1 MWKFLR
7 PQIAAHN
14 TLIISTQFIAV
25 DVGSYGKNSDGGIFA
40 SSNLGKALEQNR
52 MNVPKD
58 KKFPGTEDI
67 APYVIVGDKA
77 FPLKTYLLR
86 PYPGSV
92 INGDPAKER
101 FNYRLSRARRV
112 SENAFGNL
120 VQKFRIFFRS
130 INSLPENA
138 DFEQTLIDALKKK
151 NVADSISKVILQTV
165 TAALNDKFN
174 YYDDKIAQLETEI
187 ANLKLTNERN
197 VGDTPVEGMHQKTM
211 EQKLDNVQQHIKN
224 NNLRLMQVPE
234 AEGENLLD
242 KVYDVF
248 TNKMKVDINKSE
260 ITAVY
265 RVGRRNDTKPRHVL
279 VSFNDNSIKMAAYNK
294 KKFLKGTKIVIKEDL
309 TLHRLKA
316 VKVASEKFGFK
327 NVWTVNGNIFVKTE
341 KGVEKFSV
349 SE

>member
-1 MWKFLR
+1 MTYALWKSKTANLSLFV
-7 PQIAAHN
+7 PDN
-14 TLIISTQFIAV
+14 T
-25 DVGSYGKNSDGGIFA
+25 
-40 SSNLGKALEQNR
+40 
-52 MNVPKD
+52 
-58 KKFPGTEDI
+58 
-67 APYVIVGDKA
+67 
-77 FPLKTYLLR
+77 
-86 PYPGSV
+86 
-92 INGDPAKER
+92 
-101 FNYRLSRARRV
+101 
-112 SENAFGNL
+112 
-120 VQKFRIFFRS
+120 
-130 INSLPENA
+130 
-138 DFEQTLIDALKKK
+138 
-151 NVADSISKVILQTV
+151 TV

-265 RVGRRNDTKPRHVL
+265 R
-279 VSFNDNSIKMAAYNK
+279 MAAYNK

>member
-1 MWKFLR
+1 
-7 PQIAAHN
+7 
-14 TLIISTQFIAV
+14 
-25 DVGSYGKNSDGGIFA
+25 
-40 SSNLGKALEQNR
+40 
-52 MNVPKD
+52 
-58 KKFPGTEDI
+58 
-67 APYVIVGDKA
+67 
-77 FPLKTYLLR
+77 
-86 PYPGSV
+86 
-92 INGDPAKER
+92 
-101 FNYRLSRARRV
+101 
-112 SENAFGNL
+112 
-120 VQKFRIFFRS
+120 
-130 INSLPENA
+130 
-138 DFEQTLIDALKKK
+138 
-151 NVADSISKVILQTV
+151 
-165 TAALNDKFN
+165 
-174 YYDDKIAQLETEI
+174 
-187 ANLKLTNERN
+187 
-197 VGDTPVEGMHQKTM
+197 MHQKTM
-211 EQKLDNVQQHIKN
+211 EQKLDKVQQHIKN

-294 KKFLKGTKIVIKEDL
+294 KKFLKGTKILIKEDL

>member
-1 MWKFLR
+1 MPTR
-7 PQIAAHN
+7 Q
-14 TLIISTQFIAV
+14 SQ
-25 DVGSYGKNSDGGIFA
+25 
-40 SSNLGKALEQNR
+40 
-52 MNVPKD
+52 
-58 KKFPGTEDI
+58 
-67 APYVIVGDKA
+67 
-77 FPLKTYLLR
+77 
-86 PYPGSV
+86 
-92 INGDPAKER
+92 
-101 FNYRLSRARRV
+101 
-112 SENAFGNL
+112 
-120 VQKFRIFFRS
+120 
-130 INSLPENA
+130 A

-151 NVADSISKVILQTV
+151 NVADSISNVILQTV

-211 EQKLDNVQQHIKN
+211 EQKLDNLQQHIKN

-309 TLHRLKA
+309 TLRRLKA